1 MKKHL
6 ISLGLTALLSLMLVQ
21 PVLSQPGILEQYIRE
36 GLQQNLGIQQQQLE
50 VEQKQLGARRARA
63 NYLPEVDF
71 AATYLLA
78 DGGRMIRFPVGDLL
92 NPVYNTLNDMVDG
105 TPFPRDLENVEE
117 QFLPNNFHDTRIR
130 VRQPLFNTN
139 IHYGARIAESEI
151 AIQEAQLGVRQA
163 EILRDVSVAY
173 YQHMQTRA
181 LIEIYDSTQ
190 VLLEELLRFN
200 EKLVR
205 YDKATRDVISS
216 VEFEL
221 AELAGDRAEAVL
233 QRERSKAYFNQLLHR
248 PLEEA
253 IIVDSAARQLPD
265 RPAATSGTL
274 RTRSLQNRSE
284 LQQLEKAIATND
296 LLTELRRKDRLPQ
309 LGLELNAGFQGFGY
323 DFNGEQSY
331 YSLGFSLNWNL
342 FGGQRK
348 QLRIQ
353 EAEVEQLQTRTRY
366 EEAREQ
372 VQVQVI
378 QAYYDLQAA
387 WEKYEARG
395 AALKSARESF
405 RIIGKRYE
413 NQQVLLVELLD
424 ARTRYTNAQIQSAI
438 ARYDIKIK
446 EAELLRAVGSQQ

>member
-1 MKKHL
+1 MIKHL
-6 ISLGLTALLSLMLVQ
+6 IHFKLIALLPLLLPR
-21 PVLSQPGILEQYIRE
+21 PVLSQTSILEQYIRE
-36 GLQQNLGIQQQQLE
+36 GLEQNLGIQQQRLE
-50 VEQKQLGARRARA
+50 IEQKQLGAQRARA

-71 AATYLLA
+71 VASYLLA
-78 DGGRMIRFPVGDLL
+78 DGGRLIRFPVGDLL
-92 NPVYNTLNDMVDG
+92 NPVYNTLNGMVDG
-105 TPFPRDLENVEE
+105 APFPRDLENVEE
-117 QFLPNNFHDTRIR
+117 QFLPHNFHDTRIR
-130 VRQPLFNTN
+130 VRQPLFNTG

-151 AIQEAQLGVRQA
+151 AIQEAQLGVRRA
-163 EILRDVSVAY
+163 DIVRDISVAY
-173 YQHMQTRA
+173 YQHLQTRA
-181 LIEIYDSTQ
+181 LINVYDSTQ

-221 AELAGDRAEAVL
+221 AELTADRAEAVL

-248 PLEEA
+248 PLAER
-253 IIVDSAARQLPD
+253 IIVDSTARRLSD
-265 RPAATSGTL
+265 RPAATSETL
-274 RTRSLQNRSE
+274 RTNSLQNRSE
-284 LQQLEKAIATND
+284 LHQLEKAIAAND
-296 LLTELRRKDRLPQ
+296 LFTELRRKDRLPQ

-342 FGGQRK
+342 FGGRRK
-348 QLRIQ
+348 QFRIQ
-353 EAEVEQLQTRTRY
+353 EAEVKQVQTRRRY
-366 EEAREQ
+366 EEVQEQ

-387 WEKYEARG
+387 WEKYEAKR

-446 EAELLRAVGSQQ
+446 EAELERAVGGQQ